1 MRNDA
6 DNRRP
11 CRGRRVLF
19 STVAAIA
26 IGGALVAGGVTNP
39 GQAAWAASTAATM
52 NAPATFA
59 DLVER
64 VKPAVVNISTTQ
76 KVAQRPPMMPFQ
88 LPPGSPYEELFRK
101 FFEEQQGEGNM
112 PPPGD
117 AHALGSGFIVD
128 PAGYVV
134 TNHHVVGE
142 ADEITVVLNDG
153 TRLPATIKGRDPK
166 TDLALLKVETATPLP
181 FVKFGDSSKTRVGDW
196 VLAVGNP
203 FGLGGSV
210 TAGIISANGRDIQ
223 SGPYDDYLQIDA
235 SINRGNSGGPTFNL
249 AGEVI
254 GINTAIFSPNG
265 GSVGI
270 GFAIPS
276 SLARDVIA
284 QLRDSGSVQRGWLG
298 VSIQG
303 MTPELAA
310 GLGLGKAEGALVSEV
325 FPETPAANAGVR
337 QGDVIVAYNG
347 EAIKEARE
355 LPRLVAVTKAGQSAK
370 LTVLRGGR
378 EVPLDLTIA
387 KMPDEQP
394 KLAADQPS
402 AQPAPVADKLGLAL
416 AQLTPDRRTKL
427 GLDGDVRG
435 VVVEN
440 VQQGSEA
447 ARKGLRP
454 GDVIVAVNQDPVTS
468 PAEVADR
475 VAKAKSGDRK
485 SVVLLVNRNGDQRFL
500 ALDVPA

>member
-196 VLAVGNP
+196 V
-203 FGLGGSV
+203 
-210 TAGIISANGRDIQ
+210 
-223 SGPYDDYLQIDA
+223 
-235 SINRGNSGGPTFNL
+235 
-249 AGEVI
+249 
-254 GINTAIFSPNG
+254 
-265 GSVGI
+265 
-270 GFAIPS
+270 
-276 SLARDVIA
+276 
-284 QLRDSGSVQRGWLG
+284 
-298 VSIQG
+298 
-303 MTPELAA
+303 
-310 GLGLGKAEGALVSEV
+310 
-325 FPETPAANAGVR
+325 
-337 QGDVIVAYNG
+337 
-347 EAIKEARE
+347 
-355 LPRLVAVTKAGQSAK
+355 
-370 LTVLRGGR
+370 RGGR
-378 EVPLDLTIA
+378 QSV
-387 KMPDEQP
+387 
-394 KLAADQPS
+394 
-402 AQPAPVADKLGLAL
+402 
-416 AQLTPDRRTKL
+416 
-427 GLDGDVRG
+427 
-435 VVVEN
+435 
-440 VQQGSEA
+440 
-447 ARKGLRP
+447 RP
-454 GDVIVAVNQDPVTS
+454 G
-468 PAEVADR
+468 R
-475 VAKAKSGDRK
+475 
-485 SVVLLVNRNGDQRFL
+485 QRDGGYHL
-500 ALDVPA
+500 GQRPRHPIRPL